1 MKVWI
6 EGLLKVAKHV
16 IIKGLSDEIFWSF
29 TDMMDR
35 PRLVFKFSDVPMNLY
50 ELNRLRLIRQV
61 L

>member
-1 MKVWI
+1 MMKVWI
-6 EGLLKVAKHV
+6 KGLLKVAKQV
-16 IIKGLSDEIFWSF
+16 ILKGLSGEIFWSF

-35 PRLVFKFSDVPMNLY
+35 PRLVFIFSEFTVY